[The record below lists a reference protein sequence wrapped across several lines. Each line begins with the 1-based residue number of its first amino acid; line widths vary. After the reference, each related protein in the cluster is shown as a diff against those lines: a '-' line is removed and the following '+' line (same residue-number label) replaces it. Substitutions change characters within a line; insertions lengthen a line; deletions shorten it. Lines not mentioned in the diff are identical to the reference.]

1 MTRLLSSVKGDNVM
15 NPIILMYYKEW
26 RRLYPLVPAKWVLYY
41 AKHCS
46 TGYMH
51 PVSAVAFFGF
61 ATRAAKFKE
70 LISKREMG

>member
-1 MTRLLSSVKGDNVM
+1 MTRPRSSVKGTNVM
-15 NPIILMYYKEW
+15 NPIISIYYREW
-26 RRLYPLVPAKWVLYY
+26 RRIYPLVPAKWVLYY

-51 PVSAVAFFGF
+51 PVSAVGFFGF
-61 ATRAAKFKE
+61 ASRAAKFVE